1 VYARSADPSNATN
14 FAVERPRELPK
25 DACPAICSPSLRHE
39 SYVLNPSTPSLNL
52 IRRRQ
57 VCSIPFAGLTSMA
70 TNTLFATAG
79 PIEVILEHEIRIRA
93 YELYTERG
101 ARDGRALDDWLQA
114 EYEVLRERGAV
125 GLSKPSNRAPYR

>member
-1 VYARSADPSNATN
+1 
-14 FAVERPRELPK
+14 
-25 DACPAICSPSLRHE
+25 
-39 SYVLNPSTPSLNL
+39 
-52 IRRRQ
+52 
-57 VCSIPFAGLTSMA
+57 MA

-93 YELYTERG
+93 YDLYTERG